1 MTFDNTRPTASDQLS
16 LMELDLYHQLMDYR
30 AANGL
35 DPIPLSLNLTTT
47 AGRHAADTLYNIWE
61 PGLALPDGANLHS
74 WSDAPYYSDHS
85 QPSVMWT
92 APQRI
97 GTDYPGYGFEISA
110 AGYPTIDSALA
121 GWQNSPG
128 HDAVILNLGTWASQT
143 WNSIGIGV
151 EIDPTVGTYGGRI
164 YHVWFGRESDPDGAG
179 RIEGTGDANSI
190 DGTAFDDRINGRAGN
205 DTLLGDSGKDRLA
218 GNAGA
223 DRLEGGADSDRLF
236 GGNGRDTLLGQEG
249 RDRIDGGRGDD
260 TLTGGEGRD
269 TFVFSAAEFGTDRV
283 TDYDGDRIRITAP
296 GEATTQAQLSAA
308 LVQSGTSVIYDHLG
322 DGQNVIVLQ
331 NTSLDTLDMSL
342 FLLD

>member
-1 MTFDNTRPTASDQLS
+1 MTFDNTRPTASDGLS
-16 LMELDLYHQLMDYR
+16 LMELDLYHGLMDYR

-47 AGRHAADTLYNIWE
+47 AGRHTADTLYNIWE
-61 PGLALPDGANLHS
+61 PGLTLPDGANLHS

-85 QPSVMWT
+85 QPAVMWN

-110 AGYPTIDSALA
+110 AGYMNIDSALA
-121 GWQNSPG
+121 GWQNSAG
-128 HDAVILNLGTWASQT
+128 HNAVILNLGSWASVN

-151 EIDPTVGTYGGRI
+151 EIDPTVGTYGGRV

-179 RIEGTGDANSI
+179 QIEGTGGAETI
-190 DGTAFDDRINGRAGN
+190 DGTAFDDHINGRAGK
-205 DTLLGDSGKDRLA
+205 DTLLGDSGKDKLA

-223 DRLEGGADSDRLF
+223 DTIKGGADSDRLF
-236 GGNGRDTLLGQEG
+236 GGNGRDKLFGQDG
-249 RDRIDGGRGDD
+249 RDRIDGGRGND

-269 TFVFSAAEFGTDRV
+269 TFVFRAADFGTDTV
-283 TDYDGDRIRITAP
+283 TDFQADRIKIAAP
-296 GEATTQAQLSAA
+296 GEATNVSQLSTA
-308 LVQSGTSVIYDHLG
+308 LSQSGTSVIYDHLD

-331 NTSLDTLDMSL
+331 NTALETLDLSL
-342 FLLD
+342 FLLG